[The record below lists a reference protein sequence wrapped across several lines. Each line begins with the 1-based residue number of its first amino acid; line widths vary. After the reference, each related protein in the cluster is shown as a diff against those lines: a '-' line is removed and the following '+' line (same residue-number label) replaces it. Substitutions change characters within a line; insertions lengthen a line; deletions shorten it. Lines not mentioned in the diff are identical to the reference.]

1 MRWVFLPGQY
11 ITVPLRQLSSCL
23 VRFSSLYRAFSQTKS
38 KCLFSPKTTAGRCF
52 TPIITIGFFNSQIRF
67 LHLSLQN
74 VISLFSTQ
82 HSSTSQSFCHRL
94 HWPFFPALCLSQ
106 VEGECHL
113 CLLPTCS
120 QCHLTAQGKS
130 ENRDSHN
137 RFTGD
142 ILRLVHAI
150 TAFRRVFLQKTL
162 PRQSFTPSHIGPLQ
176 SGGDTKISLEMKL
189 LNLTAD

>member
-1 MRWVFLPGQY
+1 MRGVFLPGQY

-38 KCLFSPKTTAGRCF
+38 KCLLSTKTTAGRCF

-130 ENRDSHN
+130 ENRDSQN
-137 RFTGD
+137 RFTGQHSSSCPCHH
-142 ILRLVHAI
+142 RLPTSVLTEDAPSSKLHTI
-150 TAFRRVFLQKTL
+150 PYRPSPVRGRHKNL
-162 PRQSFTPSHIGPLQ
+162 PRNEAVEPHR
-176 SGGDTKISLEMKL
+176 
-189 LNLTAD
+189 